1 MTYLEAVNAVL
12 RRLREGEVAFVNES
26 EYSKLIGDFVNDAKR
41 LAEDSW
47 DWTGLYTETPITT
60 VSGQSLYTLT
70 GFKDRSKVITV
81 HNETDNTVVRLESLK
96 RIRQLNLGTNSAVGT
111 PIYYCVDSL
120 DSNGDLTIRLYQTPN
135 SVKEL
140 SVYGIKRTGL
150 LTEDTD
156 VILIPSNPIV
166 QWAYAY
172 ALRER
177 GETGGQSVSE
187 QALFAQSDLA
197 TAISLDAAHHPEELI
212 WETV

>member
-12 RRLREGEVAFVNES
+12 RRLRETEVSIVNET
-26 EYSKLIGDFVNDAKR
+26 EYSKMIGDFVNDAKR
-41 LAEDSW
+41 LTEDAW
-47 DWTGLYTETPITT
+47 NWTGLYTDLPITT
-60 VSGQSLYTLT
+60 VPGQSLYTLT
-70 GFKDRSKVITV
+70 GFKERSKVITV
-81 HNETDNTVVRLESLK
+81 NNETDNTEVRLESFK
-96 RIRQLNLGTNSAVGT
+96 RIKQMNLGSDSAQGSPV
-111 PIYYCVDSL
+111 YYCIDSVDL
-120 DSNGDLTIRLYQTPN
+120 NGDLVIRLYQTPD

-150 LTEDTD
+150 LVEDVDT
-156 VILIPSNPIV
+156 ILVPPNPVV

-197 TAISLDAAHHPEELI
+197 TAISLDAAHHPEDLI